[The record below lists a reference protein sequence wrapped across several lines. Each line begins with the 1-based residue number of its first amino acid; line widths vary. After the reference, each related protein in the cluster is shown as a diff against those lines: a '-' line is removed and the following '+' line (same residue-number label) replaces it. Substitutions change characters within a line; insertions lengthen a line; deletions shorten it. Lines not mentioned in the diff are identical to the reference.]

1 MAIKKE
7 AYLYLSAAL
16 RAREAKLLSGDRAER
31 MLDAPGFE
39 ECAKLL
45 TDCDYGDMSQ
55 MNAKEIDA
63 ELSRRRAGIFAEMDR
78 MAPDRRIVD
87 VFRMKYDYHNA
98 KAVVKAM
105 AVGADAGHILSAC
118 GRVTPEKLLAAY
130 NDERWNELPPVMAA
144 AVEEARDT
152 LAHTSNPQL
161 ADFVLDRA
169 YFTELLAAA
178 KTLESGF
185 LIGYARLLID
195 STNLRSFVRTARMGK
210 DAEFL
215 REALIPG
222 GSVDTGRFLVTD
234 REGLAALF
242 THTELENAAVLGA
255 EAAEGGALTQFELA
269 CDNAVN
275 AYISRAKLVSFG
287 EEPLVAY
294 LSAVESEMTAIRM
307 ILTGRL
313 AGIEPGVI
321 RERLR
326 DMYA

>member
-16 RAREAKLLSGDRAER
+16 RAREAKLLSADRAER

-45 TDCDYGDMSQ
+45 TDCDYADMSQ
-55 MNAKEIDA
+55 MSAKEIDA
-63 ELSRRRAGIFAEMDR
+63 ELSQHRADIFAELDR

-98 KAVVKAM
+98 KTVVKAM
-105 AVGADAGHILSAC
+105 AVGADAEHIYSSC
-118 GRVTPEKLLAAY
+118 GRVSTEKLLAAY
-130 NDERWNELPPVMAA
+130 NDERWSELPPVMAA

-169 YFTELLAAA
+169 YFKELSDTA
-178 KTLESGF
+178 KALESAF
-185 LIGYARLLID
+185 LIGYAGLLID

-210 DAEFL
+210 DTEFL

-222 GSVDTGRFLVTD
+222 GNVDVARFLGAD
-234 REGLAALF
+234 RESLAGIF
-242 THTELENAAVLGA
+242 THTELENAAALGA
-255 EAAEGGALTQFELA
+255 EATEGGALTQFELA

-294 LSAVESEMTAIRM
+294 LSAVESEITAIRM